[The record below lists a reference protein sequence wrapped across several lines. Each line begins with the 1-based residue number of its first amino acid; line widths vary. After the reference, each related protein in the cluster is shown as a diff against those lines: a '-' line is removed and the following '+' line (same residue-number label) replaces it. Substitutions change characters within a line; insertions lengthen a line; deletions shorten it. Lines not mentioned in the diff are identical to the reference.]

1 MLRAWRLAVFGAA
14 IAAAMM
20 PAHSPAQTKAHY
32 VLGKPY
38 QFDGVWYEPAVDY
51 GYDQTGIAAI
61 YPPDRAGLSTTSGE
75 PYDGNAITGAHKTLP
90 LPCVVRVTNLENGKS
105 IKVRLNDRGPFVDN
119 RLVELTPAAAKA
131 LGVTNQTGVQ
141 VRVQIMAKE
150 SQALAD
156 TLQPAGGA
164 VAGAT
169 PAPAPVVKVTA
180 LPLASS
186 TTMQPMKPVSAPGAT
201 PPLPPQPTSP
211 PADTTTVPN
220 TTQANTTPANTT
232 PANTTPANTT
242 SVITPA
248 PSAPAT
254 ATAIQLAIP
263 LPQPTQ
269 TPATPNPPPTS
280 TPPASASVAAP
291 VPTPSS
297 TPAAEA
303 PQVHIVVPDVAP
315 AAAPTPPPAV
325 VASPAIAPASA
336 AAAAEPTPVVIPSP
350 TPADPGSAAVVAPPV
365 LTPPPAPAA
374 ATAAPA
380 QTAPAV
386 SASVTNA
393 TEPAAPATATPAPA
407 QAIPVQ
413 VSSAP
418 VTPEPSK
425 IKPLPVDLPAQFF
438 IQTGAFKNTADAN
451 TLRDKLTALAPA
463 KVVPT
468 RLGADDFNA
477 VLLGPIPNMND
488 AQRLLKQVTGMGYS
502 DAVLIIE

>member
-14 IAAAMM
+14 IAAAMA
-20 PAHSPAQTKAHY
+20 PAHSQAQTKAHY

-61 YPPDRAGLSTTSGE
+61 YPPDHAGLSTTSGE

-90 LPCVVRVTNLENGKS
+90 LPCLVRITNLENGKS

-119 RLVELTPAAAKA
+119 RIVELTPAAAKA
-131 LGVTNQTGVQ
+131 LGVTNPTGVQ

-150 SQALAD
+150 SQAMAD

-164 VAGAT
+164 AAGVT

-180 LPLASS
+180 LPLAGSGA
-186 TTMQPMKPVSAPGAT
+186 MQPMKPVSAPGTT

-211 PADTTTVPN
+211 PADTTAATVP
-220 TTQANTTPANTT
+220 PANST
-232 PANTTPANTT
+232 A
-242 SVITPA
+242 A
-248 PSAPAT
+248 PVPGASAT
-254 ATAIQLAIP
+254 APTIQLAIP
-263 LPQPTQ
+263 LPQPTPAPAAPAAV
-269 TPATPNPPPTS
+269 TPSLPPATASAAAPAP
-280 TPPASASVAAP
+280 TPP
-291 VPTPSS
+291 S
-297 TPAAEA
+297 TPAADTA
-303 PQVHIVVPDVAP
+303 QVHIVVPDVAP
-315 AAAPTPPPAV
+315 AAAPEP
-325 VASPAIAPASA
+325 APAPALITNPTAAPVS

-350 TPADPGSAAVVAPPV
+350 TPADPASETTVAPIPVVAP
-365 LTPPPAPAA
+365 TPAPAA
-374 ATAAPA
+374 ATAAAPT
-380 QTAPAV
+380 QTSRTV
-386 SASVTNA
+386 SASVTNSA
-393 TEPAAPATATPAPA
+393 EPTSTPAASA

-418 VTPEPSK
+418 AAPAAK

-438 IQTGAFKNTADAN
+438 IQTGAFKKTADAN
-451 TLRDKLTALAPA
+451 ALRDKLTALAPA

-477 VLLGPIPNMND
+477 VLLGPIPTMND
-488 AQRLLKQVTGMGYS
+488 AQHLLKQITGMGYS